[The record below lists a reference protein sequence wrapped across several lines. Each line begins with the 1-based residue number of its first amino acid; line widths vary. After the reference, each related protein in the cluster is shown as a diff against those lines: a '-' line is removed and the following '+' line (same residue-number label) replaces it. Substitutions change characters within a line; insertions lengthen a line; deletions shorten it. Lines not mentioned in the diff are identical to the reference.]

1 MMIIGFCERLL
12 NHVICRVAMV
22 MYVVI
27 NPHVMTDLRPGFVDG
42 EMLHTKLL
50 KEI

>member
-1 MMIIGFCERLL
+1 MIIGFCGRLL
-12 NHVICRVAMV
+12 NYGICRVAMV
-22 MYVVI
+22 MYIVI
-27 NPHVMTDLRPGFVDG
+27 NLHIMTELRPGFVDG